1 LLSLPSSPLF
11 LSVILPLTGVVVI
24 TVLILL
30 VLNGKTQTGQTPVV
44 VMLVEV
50 TGVPT
55 VGMMAAMT
63 GVVLMVILMTGLA
76 GKEKMTVVPLDLP
89 LMVVLVLVPELA
101 LEVVS

>member
-55 VGMMAAMT
+55 VGTMVMMT